1 MPLPLKQVSKSQG
14 LAVQL
19 QIEPDAKVMQPHFSR
34 QTSLKAGQVMRP
46 FSRQA
51 EGVEQLVVDRFDDL
65 PQPSQPATPLFGP
78 LLRDSP

>member
-51 EGVEQLVVDRFDDL
+51 QGVEQLVVDRFDDL